1 MCSKVQTVEKVV
13 EIPQVGQTLQG
24 TTQEVDIPL
33 APRREARF
41 GMQFLALEMQ
51 ILFTRPYFG
60 DMNISEHPMIQILES
75 FTS

>member
-33 APRREARF
+33 APRREAP
-41 GMQFLALEMQ
+41 GGSSDPGNWDAVSS
-51 ILFTRPYFG
+51 FG
-60 DMNISEHPMIQILES
+60 DADFVHQAI
-75 FTS
+75 FW